1 VDTLTIFYNT
11 RTGTIKEICG
21 GSQSMSWFGDES
33 EDYAQIFSYLIV
45 PYDEYILAN
54 FKNMNVVSGK
64 LTVKEAT
71 IPAAYSSNEG
81 VI

>member
-1 VDTLTIFYNT
+1 MDTLTIFYNT

-33 EDYAQIFSYLIV
+33 EDYAQIFSFLIV
-45 PYDEYILAN
+45 PYDEYILVN

-64 LTVKEAT
+64 LTVKEVT
-71 IPAAYSSNEG
+71 IPEVYATNEG
-81 VI
+81 VV